1 MLSDYYNSNMIAIE
15 DCLNELAYSKKY
27 NVNSIN
33 KQIQMRRVTIC
44 FNQVRYILS
53 NKRNLK
59 DIKKVCQN
67 KNLTEGLSYIK
78 INQLKWKKRPFY
90 YLIKFLS

>member
-1 MLSDYYNSNMIAIE
+1 MIAIE